1 MSDEID
7 EARLRLAETTAKLHT
22 FTLKFGDE
30 IGRQKAYKGLSG
42 IDAVVLYLV
51 NKHHWLPA
59 DIRAMSQEDLRI
71 VLNEE
76 LNKNPYTL
84 DNVA

>member
-1 MSDEID
+1 MDEV
-7 EARLRLAETTAKLHT
+7 RLKLAQTAAELHT

-30 IGRQKAYKGLSG
+30 LGRKPPYKGLDG
-42 IDAVVLYLV
+42 MDAIVLYLV

-59 DIRAMSQEDLRI
+59 DVRAISQEDLRI

-76 LNKNPYTL
+76 LSTKP
-84 DNVA
+84 